1 MAYKDYFEV
10 LGVGRDASAPQIQ
23 RAYRKL
29 AKQYH
34 PDVNKSPGAEAK
46 FKEIQ
51 EAYEVLKDPDKKR
64 LYEKYG
70 PQWKAIS
77 EGRAPPQ
84 PPPGSS
90 EFRFDFGP
98 FVGSNVN
105 DLRSIFEQVFTST
118 PGEGRR
124 KRPPHRSRDQETA
137 LELGVQAAH
146 RGGAREIQFTDSA
159 SGEIKRLS
167 VQVPPGVRP
176 GQRIRLAGQAAN
188 GGDLY
193 LVVKIVSDDRFRLA
207 GDDIQTTLRITP
219 SEAVLGGSAPL
230 ATLDGRVK
238 VKIPPGSSTG
248 RNIRL
253 RERGYFKKDGGRG
266 DLLAEIHVVVPETPS
281 DEERALYAKLA
292 EISKFDPRR

>member
-1 MAYKDYFEV
+1 VGYKDYFEV
-10 LGVGRDASAPQIQ
+10 LEVTRDASAQDIQ

-34 PDVNKSPGAEAK
+34 PDVNKSPGAEDK
-46 FKEIQ
+46 FKEVQ
-51 EAYEVLKDPDKKR
+51 EAYDVLKDPDKKR

-77 EGRAPPQ
+77 EGRAYA
-84 PPPGSS
+84 PPPGQSQ
-90 EFRFDFGP
+90 EFKFDFGP

-105 DLRSIFEQVFTST
+105 DLRSIFEQVFTAT

-124 KRPPHRSRDQETA
+124 RRPPGRRSDQETT
-137 LELGVQAAH
+137 LELGVSSAY
-146 RGGAREIQFTDSA
+146 RGGPREIQFGDTG
-159 SGEIKRLS
+159 SGEPKRLS
-167 VQVPPGVRP
+167 VQVPAGVRP
-176 GQRIRLAGQAAN
+176 GQRIRLSGQAAS

-193 LVVKIVSDDRFRLA
+193 LVVKIVSDDRFRLV
-207 GDDIQTTLRITP
+207 GDDIQTILRVTP

-253 RERGYFKKDGGRG
+253 RERGYFRKEGGRG
-266 DLLAEIHVVVPETPS
+266 DLLAEIQVVVPEKPT
-281 DEERALYAKLA
+281 DEERALYEKLA
-292 EISKFDPRR
+292 EVSKFDPRR